1 MKKYLYMLWVKINY
15 LVVIDLDVLKVN
27 IFFFSVVKV
36 DFSSFFLYFF
46 LNLLIF
52 FFLSSGL
59 Y

>member
-1 MKKYLYMLWVKINY
+1 MLRVKINR

-46 LNLLIF
+46 LNSLIF
-52 FFLSSGL
+52 FLLSSGW

>member
-1 MKKYLYMLWVKINY
+1 MLWVKINC

-46 LNLLIF
+46 
-52 FFLSSGL
+52 
-59 Y
+59 